1 MHIAIDFII
10 LLVTLLLGVPVPFAF
25 MAATFYMMTV
35 DHISAS
41 FLIAN
46 GFHGINNTAIL
57 AVLFF
62 ILMGSIASDSGIADR
77 IIGLFDP
84 FLGRKKSGLG
94 TLSIFGSAFFGAIA
108 GTSSAAVA
116 AIGSIMIPKMVE
128 RGYPRGYATSLIS
141 AASIEGQLIPPS
153 VPMILYAWVAWQPVS
168 VVFLS
173 TVVPGLMLLVA
184 YSIANAIIVK
194 KYPIKVLPE
203 ESIKVKIKKFNINM
217 RGGIFAV
224 LMPVIVLG
232 GIFGGIFTPTE
243 SAAIATIY
251 ALIIGIFVYKK
262 LNIKNIVRST
272 VFGVTTTGVILLMV
286 FFILALSKIFIM
298 ENLPGKLIALLLTIT
313 SNKILLLLLINGFL
327 IMIGML
333 MDDFSGTLLS
343 AIVLGP
349 VIHNLGVSPIQFAA
363 ILGTNLGLGNK
374 TPPTAPILYL
384 ACRIGNVPVEK
395 VIKPQLVFILTCSLP
410 VTLLTTF
417 FPPIS
422 LLLPHLLMPSLVPHV
437 PLFIS

>member
-25 MAATFYMMTV
+25 MATTFYMMTV

-41 FLIAN
+41 FLKAN

-251 ALIIGIFVYKK
+251 ALIIGIFDYKK

-422 LLLPHLLMPSLVPHV
+422 LLWPHLLMPSLVPHV

>member
-1 MHIAIDFII
+1 MHIVIDFLI

-35 DHISAS
+35 EHISAS

-194 KYPIKVLPE
+194 KYPITVLPE
-203 ESIKVKIKKFNINM
+203 ENIKVKIKKFNINM
-217 RGGIFAV
+217 RSGIFAI

-272 VFGVTTTGVILLMV
+272 VFGVTITGVILLMV

-298 ENLPGKLIALLLTIT
+298 ENLPSKLIALLLTIT

-333 MDDFSGTLLS
+333 MDDFSGTLLA

-437 PLFIS
+437 PLFI